1 MTKIGIIG
9 SGAIGSGLARLAV
22 DAGHEVLVAN
32 SRGPES
38 LVGLVSEL
46 GESASAG
53 TVDDAAGSGDLTIL
67 TIPLKAYASLPAAKF
82 ADRVVLSTGNYY
94 PSRDARI
101 AELDSLELTTAEYE
115 QQKLPGAVIVKAF
128 NNIIAHH
135 IPSLTRPAGSP
146 DRSALAVYG
155 DDADAKAFVGG
166 IVDSFGFEPL
176 DAGTLAESW
185 RTEPESGA
193 YTPIYAADPD
203 VFFADY
209 LSDQGAPV
217 PADRLREL
225 LNRSGRAAVAD
236 RQF

>member
-1 MTKIGIIG
+1 MAKIGIIG

-22 DAGHEVLVAN
+22 DAGHEVLIAN

-38 LVGLVSEL
+38 LADLVGEL
-46 GESASAG
+46 GERASAG
-53 TVDDAAGSGDLTIL
+53 SVEDAAGFGDLTIL
-67 TIPLKAYASLPAAKF
+67 SIPLTAYAALPSEKLAG
-82 ADRVVLSTGNYY
+82 RTVLSTGNYY
-94 PSRDARI
+94 PSRDGRI

-115 QQKLPGAVIVKAF
+115 QHLIPGAVIVKAF
-128 NNIIAHH
+128 NNIVAHH
-135 IPSLTRPAGSP
+135 IPLLTRPAGSP

-155 DDADAKAFVGG
+155 DDTDAKILVGA
-166 IVDSFGFEPL
+166 IVDSFGFDPL

-193 YTPIYAADPD
+193 YTLIYVADLD
-203 VFFADY
+203 AFFADY
-209 LSDQGAPV
+209 LSDQGTPL

-225 LNRSGRAAVAD
+225 LAGSRRAAVAE